1 MERAD
6 TWSNTTAPALKA
18 TLPATGGANDIVF
31 RKSQA
36 YSYADSS
43 NLLKLSM
50 NMVSVNKSSDEASSA
65 VRGRRRF

>member
-36 YSYADSS
+36 YSYEDSS
-43 NLLKLSM
+43 NILKLIM
-50 NMVSVNKSSDEASSA
+50 NMVSVNTSSDEASSA